1 MAQKIILGSLAV
13 LILGAYSEESVKRT
27 IELCQNKS
35 PTRHLIPSSPNNYQ
49 MKDLLHSTTLED
61 EIKNIKSNDES
72 SADNILGVISILII
86 WVWNSNC
93 SIIHSYF
100 FKY

>member
-1 MAQKIILGSLAV
+1 MAQKIILGFLAV

-49 MKDLLHSTTLED
+49 MKDLLHSTTMKE
-61 EIKNIKSNDES
+61 EIRNINSNDES
-72 SADNILGVISILII
+72 TADNILGIISILII

-100 FKY
+100 IKY

>member
-1 MAQKIILGSLAV
+1 MAQKIILGFLAV

-49 MKDLLHSTTLED
+49 MKDLLHSTTMKE
-61 EIKNIKSNDES
+61 EIRNINSNDES
-72 SADNILGVISILII
+72 TADNILGMYSTLII
-86 WVWNSNC
+86 RIWNRNC
-93 SIIHSYF
+93 SIIHCYF

>member
-1 MAQKIILGSLAV
+1 MVHKIIFGFLVVS
-13 LILGAYSEESVKRT
+13 ILGAYSEEIVKRT

-61 EIKNIKSNDES
+61 EIRNKNSNDEHT
-72 SADNILGVISILII
+72 ADNILGIVYIDYLGME
-86 WVWNSNC
+86 
-93 SIIHSYF
+93 
-100 FKY
+100 